1 VIEKALFWVAESVG
15 DFVLSEVVAA
25 VLAVILVVSTFLV
38 LIVVALEV
46 DMVDIVV
53 RIAGCSCIEQHEVE
67 SGRIL

>member
-1 VIEKALFWVAESVG
+1 MIEKALFWVAESVG

-38 LIVVALEV
+38 LIVVAFEV

-53 RIAGCSCIEQHEVE
+53 RIAGCSCIE
-67 SGRIL
+67 